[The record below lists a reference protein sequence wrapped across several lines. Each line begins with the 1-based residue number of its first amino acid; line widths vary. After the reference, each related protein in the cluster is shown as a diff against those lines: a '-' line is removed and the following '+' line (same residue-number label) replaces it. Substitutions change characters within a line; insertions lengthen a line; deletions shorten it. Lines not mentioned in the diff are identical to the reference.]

1 VKLAS
6 LQYKKEIVWIFLR
19 KKF

>member
-6 LQYKKEIVWIFLR
+6 LQYTTPHVFGVTS
-19 KKF
+19 